1 MFKEF
6 DQRGEGEGKVEKK
19 SAPIQES
26 QKPHFTQEELRD
38 RYEGD
43 RRSFLA
49 NEAWLKRKSLRESEK
64 SQAEELLKGLHQ
76 TEEYLKESEES
87 KKKMTGAENDA
98 IYMHSIAP
106 RRQAMESLRNQ
117 QESRGFFKKI
127 QYRFKADPLNQEL
140 EKLKQEIQ
148 QEESRITENTNLLER
163 KLQEDTAYLDSKK
176 EKHNEIAL
184 DNKEL
189 FLRKRKSLLEDVRGN
204 NRASK
209 EGIIKTLESLEN
221 GDLDIAKLAQE
232 SNALVVHTI
241 PLEGWEM
248 ANTSMNNTLVDTKS
262 MSSQEKISTIVEKQP
277 DLSASIISAGES
289 IEGQGLMYPFGVI
302 LSGTLIAS
310 YDRDAGLIVK
320 DDARIAK
327 PEYGST
333 LQTNTIEMF
342 SNVAHQGA
350 KGDRRWNES
359 IVHKPNVKAL
369 FVDEEKLLQEHP
381 HDMLKVLAY
390 AQEHYSTLPLYIR
403 KKDGIYTKDGKKV
416 TAEEIY
422 G

>member
-6 DQRGEGEGKVEKK
+6 DQRGEGEKE

-49 NEAWLKRKSLRESEK
+49 NEAWLKRKSLRENEK
-64 SQAEELLKGLHQ
+64 SRVENLLNDLTR
-76 TEEYLKESEES
+76 TEESVKTLSNNKVKIVE
-87 KKKMTGAENDA
+87 KDNNAIMTYD
-98 IYMHSIAP
+98 IAP
-106 RRQAMESLRNQ
+106 RRQEMEALKNKKENRS
-117 QESRGFFKKI
+117 FFQKI
-127 QYRFKADPLNQEL
+127 QYTFKKEDILTKEMNRLTKEIHDAEARIAENNNA
-140 EKLKQEIQ
+140 LK
-148 QEESRITENTNLLER
+148 S
-163 KLQEDTAYLDSKK
+163 KLQEDSKYFNSKK
-176 EKHNEIAL
+176 ELSTSLTADVE
-184 DNKEL
+184 KE
-189 FLRKRKSLLEDVRGN
+189 FLQKRKFLLEKTRESN
-204 NRASK
+204 HQSK
-209 EGIIKTLESLEN
+209 EVITKTLESLKN
-221 GDLDIAKLAQE
+221 GDLDIVKLAQE

-262 MSSQEKISTIVEKQP
+262 MSSQEKISTILEKQP

-310 YDRDAGLIVK
+310 YDRDAGLVVK

-333 LQTNTIEMF
+333 LQANTTEMF
-342 SNVAHQGA
+342 SNVAHQSA

-369 FVDEEKLLQEHP
+369 FIDEEKLLQEHP
-381 HDMLKVLAY
+381 HDMPKVLAY
-390 AQEHYSTLPLYIR
+390 AQEHYSALPLYIR
-403 KKDGIYTKDGKKV
+403 KKDGIYTKDGTKV

-422 G
+422 T